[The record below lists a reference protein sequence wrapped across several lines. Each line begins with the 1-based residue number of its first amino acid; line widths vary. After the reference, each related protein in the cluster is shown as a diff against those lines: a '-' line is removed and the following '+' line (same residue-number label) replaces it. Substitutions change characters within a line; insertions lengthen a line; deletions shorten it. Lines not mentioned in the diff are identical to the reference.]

1 MREEIDIAAPV
12 EIVWPLV
19 SDPVR
24 MAAWQPKVGSVT
36 PITTGEPRIGS
47 RYRIIFR
54 MNGREQPFTSTIE
67 EFHPPVRIVLLHIGQ
82 KDRRVR
88 ETFDL
93 APNGAGGTSLR
104 HEIDLSNSGIPWYWK
119 PVIAF
124 ITRFGQSQGD
134 GPLEHL
140 KRQVESSMSPAREN
154 R

>member
-1 MREEIDIAAPV
+1 MREEIDIAASV

-36 PITTGEPRIGS
+36 PITAGEPRIGA

-93 APNGAGGTSLR
+93 APNSAGGTNLR
-104 HEIDLSNSGIPWYWK
+104 HEVDLSNSGIPWYWK

-134 GPLEHL
+134 GPLENL
-140 KRQVESSMSPAREN
+140 KRQVESSMSPAKEN